1 MQLSVAE
8 KIDQSEQLMP
18 MKSLIKQWA
27 RPVPAFKLIGGQSSS
42 RQQVETYINNKF
54 EASYGATLSEY
65 LPLFLTMRCA
75 DQLSGAA
82 GISVA
87 SVEQS
92 LFLEQY
98 LDLPIEQELTRSL
111 GSEIERQDIV
121 EIGNLVATT
130 SGASRIVFIVLASL
144 LYEAGFEWMAFTATK
159 PLLASLQKLDFNYH
173 SLGRAQSSR
182 LTTNSAANWGSYYQ
196 NEPEVVAGRLSCAM
210 DIINS
215 RKLFRCIQALYKGRI
230 DTLANQI
237 CQELSADVS

>member
-1 MQLSVAE
+1 MHLSAVE
-8 KIDQSEQLMP
+8 NFDQPEQFRSV
-18 MKSLIKQWA
+18 KSGIRQWA
-27 RPVPAFKLIGGQSSS
+27 KPVPAFDLVGEQSTS
-42 RQQVETYINNKF
+42 RHQVETYINRKF

-65 LPLFLTMRCA
+65 LPLLLTMRCA

-87 SVEQS
+87 SAEQN

-98 LDLPIEQELTRSL
+98 LDLPVEQELARSL
-111 GSEIERQDIV
+111 GSEIERQGIV

-144 LYEAGFEWMAFTATK
+144 LYEAGFEWMAFTATR
-159 PLLASLQKLDFNYH
+159 PLLASLRKMDFDYQP
-173 SLGRAQSSR
+173 LGKARSSR
-182 LTTNSAANWGSYYQ
+182 LTTDSAANWGSYYQ
-196 NEPEVVAGRLSCAM
+196 NEPEVVAGRLSCAK

-230 DTLANQI
+230 DSLARQI
-237 CQELSADVS
+237 RQELPQDGS